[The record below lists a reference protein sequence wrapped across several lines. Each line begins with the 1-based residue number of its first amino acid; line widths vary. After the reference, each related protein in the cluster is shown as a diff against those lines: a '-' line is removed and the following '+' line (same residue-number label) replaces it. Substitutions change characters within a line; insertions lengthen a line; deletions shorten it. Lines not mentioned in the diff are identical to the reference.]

1 MMQNKDT
8 NNKCNNNNN
17 NNVFDEKSNGIWN
30 SQVKKPS

>member
-1 MMQNKDT
+1 MQNKDT
-8 NNKCNNNNN
+8 NKCNNDNN